1 MNCEEFW
8 RVYINSSNFYDVVGP
23 LIKSGP
29 YNEGQVMC
37 LFFFFLIFINNK
49 YLSFVFDILIYR

>member
-37 LFFFFLIFINNK
+37 LFFFFFN
-49 YLSFVFDILIYR
+49 IYQ